1 VIGSGLLLVVVI
13 VVVAIVLASRRGA
26 RPPVPPVRGAGP
38 VPPPPVRGAGPPP
51 PPTATPAGP
60 PPPRPPAHRGA
71 HQDLAGL
78 LGEWS
83 DAGLLRAEQIDPILR
98 HEEAKAA
105 PRSRFPLAAEA
116 VGYVGAALV
125 VAAVST
131 LVANNY
137 DDIAVAGRVAVFAV
151 PAVLLALAGWW
162 VGERPD
168 PAFGRLGSVAWAV
181 VALLVMGTL
190 IEVFV
195 DVIHDGDPP
204 EHGGPLFV
212 GAGVLV
218 WGVIAYAL
226 RRRTLQLLVV
236 IGASVATA
244 LGVVNAV
251 ETGDPHPVAYALTLW
266 ALGMVW
272 FAIGSSHRVE
282 PFELPVLTGAAA
294 ALIGAQILRP
304 EATVAALWLGLATAA
319 VFVGWGI
326 GRAEV
331 TSLLVGAAGLFQ
343 WSPQIAIYYLEDT
356 LGIEATLL
364 VVGLVLLGMSAV
376 FTKLYRRARSGD
388 LTGLPGAP
396 VT

>member
-1 VIGSGLLLVVVI
+1 MIGSSLILVVVLAI
-13 VVVAIVLASRRGA
+13 VAAVLASRR
-26 RPPVPPVRGAGP
+26 RSVVPPVRSS
-38 VPPPPVRGAGPPP
+38 PPPPGAPPGALP
-51 PPTATPAGP
+51 EPSPD
-60 PPPRPPAHRGA
+60 RHPAHRAG

-78 LGEWS
+78 LTEWS
-83 DAGLLRAEQIDPILR
+83 DAGLLRAEQIEPILR
-98 HEEAKAA
+98 HETAKAA

-125 VAAVST
+125 VAAIAS
-131 LVANNY
+131 LVANRF
-137 DDIAVAGRVAVFAV
+137 DEIATPGRVAVFAA
-151 PAVLLALAGWW
+151 PAVLAGVAGWW

-168 PAFGRLGSVAWAV
+168 PAFRRLGSVLWV
-181 VALLVMGTL
+181 VTALLLMGTL

-218 WGVIAYAL
+218 WGVVAYAL

-244 LGVVNAV
+244 LGVINAV

-266 ALGMVW
+266 ALGLAW
-272 FAIGSSHRVE
+272 FAIGASRRIQ
-282 PFELPVLTGAAA
+282 PYELPTLVGAAA
-294 ALIGAQILRP
+294 ALLGAQILRP
-304 EATVAALWLGLATAA
+304 EETAVALWLGLATAA
-319 VFVGWGI
+319 VFVAWGVA
-326 GRAEV
+326 RAEV

-356 LGIEATLL
+356 LGTEATLL
-364 VVGLVLLGMSAV
+364 AVGLVLLAMSAV
-376 FTKLYRRARSGD
+376 FTRLYRRARAGD
-388 LTGLPGAP
+388 AEAL
-396 VT
+396 VR